1 MIYNYKITIIFMK
14 VYGFVSKLYS
24 RLGLQGKALKLA
36 VKHHEDKQSKETD
49 KAVVDILNDLGWV
62 HAVR

>member
-1 MIYNYKITIIFMK
+1 MK

-49 KAVVDILNDLGWV
+49 KAVVDIMNDLGWV